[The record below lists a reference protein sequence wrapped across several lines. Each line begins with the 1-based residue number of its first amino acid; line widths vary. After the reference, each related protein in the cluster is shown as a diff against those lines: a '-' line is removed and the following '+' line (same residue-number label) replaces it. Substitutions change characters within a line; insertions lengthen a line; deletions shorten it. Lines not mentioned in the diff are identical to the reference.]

1 LKGDEEPL
9 FGEVWVEE
17 GSCGWRGS
25 MGGAVGGSG
34 GERTADVYMRLMDAS
49 VLERR

>member
-1 LKGDEEPL
+1 MVR
-9 FGEVWVEE
+9 FG
-17 GSCGWRGS
+17 SRRGPAVGGVLW
-25 MGGAVGGSG
+25 GGAVGGSG